1 MICEELMMKIYM
13 WGTGR
18 IAGKVLD
25 VYMKIDDIEGFIDN
39 SGKKD
44 MYMGKKVFK
53 PMEMLQLHYDA
64 IVVANLAAESC
75 YEQCIELGIDVSKVI
90 LLYNN
95 CKLTDINQ
103 NYEFMKEVL
112 GEKYAKI
119 VKERYHIVRGVEAY
133 GKSDFIKLVKIKDY
147 NKNDYVRIE
156 TFELAVKEIKKRN
169 LKGNTAEAGVFRG
182 EFAQYIN
189 AAFPDKTLYLFD
201 TFEGFDS
208 DEARNELNN
217 GNCSDAFIEAYKNT
231 NIRQVLDKMSRLD
244 KIVIKQGLF
253 PDSLGQMEDRFC
265 FVSLDM
271 DFEESIYQGLIYFY
285 PRLEK
290 GGYIFIHDYNS
301 SLRGVE
307 SAVDRFERETGTL
320 ICKVPLCD
328 ANGTLVITK

>member
-25 VYMKIDDIEGFIDN
+25 VYMKTDDIEGFIDN

-103 NYEFMKEVL
+103 NYEFMKQVL

-133 GKSDFIKLVKIKDY
+133 GKSDFIKSVKIKDY

>member
-1 MICEELMMKIYM
+1 MKIYM

-25 VYMKIDDIEGFIDN
+25 VYMKTDDIEGFIDN

-103 NYEFMKEVL
+103 NYEFMKQVL

-133 GKSDFIKLVKIKDY
+133 GKSDFIKSVKIKDY

>member
-231 NIRQVLDKMSRLD
+231 NIRQVLDKMNCLD

>member
-1 MICEELMMKIYM
+1 MKIYM

-64 IVVANLAAESC
+64 IVVANLSAESC
-75 YEQCIELGIDVSKVI
+75 YEQCIELGIDISKVI

-103 NYEFMKEVL
+103 NYEFMKDVL

-231 NIRQVLDKMSRLD
+231 NIRQVLDKMIRLD